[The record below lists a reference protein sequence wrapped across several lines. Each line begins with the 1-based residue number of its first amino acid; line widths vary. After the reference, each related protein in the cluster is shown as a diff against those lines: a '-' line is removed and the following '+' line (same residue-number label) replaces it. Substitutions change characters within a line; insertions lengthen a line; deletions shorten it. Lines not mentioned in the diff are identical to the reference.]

1 MANAWLHRLAL
12 TTAGTTLFL
21 LFVGAL
27 VTSKGAGLAVPD
39 WPTTFGH
46 NMFLFPWARMVDGVF
61 YEHSHRLVA
70 SGVGFL
76 TLVLAVCLWLKEP
89 RAWMRRLGI
98 AALVL
103 VIVQGII
110 GGLRVVWLEQDFAIV
125 HAGLAQAFFALVVSM
140 ALFTSRA
147 WREARPGTPAA
158 PPLPD
163 ERAGS
168 PMRSEAVTS
177 EATAAGWTLFQWFC
191 LAATF
196 LIYAQSLLGA
206 VIRHTGTGVAP
217 HVLMALLVTLQIGV
231 LVLKAL
237 QVGEE
242 APVFRSLALFLG
254 ALLLLQ
260 LGLGTA
266 SYAARFL
273 AIGAAWQP
281 GLIVAV
287 TTGHV
292 VTGALMLAVSV
303 VMTLWAFRRLGA
315 GRLFAM
321 DGVVSERVPA

>member
-76 TLVLAVCLWLKEP
+76 TLVLAVCLWFREP
-89 RAWMRRLGI
+89 RAWVRRLGI

-125 HAGLAQAFFALVVSM
+125 HAGLAQAFFALMVAM

-147 WREARPGTPAA
+147 WGEARPGMPSA
-158 PPLPD
+158 PPLPG

-168 PMRSEAVTS
+168 SMNSAAVTGG
-177 EATAAGWTLFQWFC
+177 APAAGWTLFQWFC
-191 LAATF
+191 LAATL
-196 LIYAQSLLGA
+196 LIYVQSLLGA
-206 VIRHTGTGVAP
+206 VIRHTGTGVVL
-217 HVLMALLVTLQIGV
+217 HVLMALLVTLQVGV

-315 GRLFAM
+315 GRFPAM

>member
-76 TLVLAVCLWLKEP
+76 TLVMAVWLWLKEP
-89 RAWMRRLGI
+89 RAWLRRLGI

-110 GGLRVVWLEQDFAIV
+110 GGLRVVWLEQDFAII
-125 HAGLAQAFFALVVSM
+125 HAGLAQAFFALMVSM

-147 WREARPGTPAA
+147 WREARSGMLFPSLRQGGA
-158 PPLPD
+158 
-163 ERAGS
+163 AGS
-168 PMRSEAVTS
+168 SMNSEEMTR
-177 EATAAGWTLFQWFC
+177 EAAAAGWTLFQWFC
-191 LAATF
+191 LAATL
-196 LIYAQSLLGA
+196 LIYVQSLLGA
-206 VIRHTGTGVAP
+206 VIRHTGTGVVL
-217 HVLMALLVTLQIGV
+217 HVLMALLVTLQIAA

-237 QVGEE
+237 RIGEE

-281 GLIVAV
+281 GMTVAV

-315 GRLFAM
+315 GRLPVM
-321 DGVVSERVPA
+321 GGVVSERVPA

>member
-12 TTAGTTLFL
+12 TTAGSTLFL

-46 NMFLFPWARMVDGVF
+46 NMFLFPWTRMVDGVF

-76 TLVLAVCLWLKEP
+76 TLVLAACLWLREP
-89 RAWMRRLGI
+89 RAWVRRLGM

-110 GGLRVVWLEQDFAIV
+110 GGLRVVWLEQDFAII
-125 HAGLAQAFFALVVSM
+125 HAGLAQAFFALMVAM

-147 WREARPGTPAA
+147 WQEAQPVMRFSSVAPGEPADPVVNSEEPVREAPAGEWM
-158 PPLPD
+158 LF
-163 ERAGS
+163 R
-168 PMRSEAVTS
+168 RLCLV
-177 EATAAGWTLFQWFC
+177 ATL
-191 LAATF
+191 

-206 VIRHTGTGVAP
+206 VIRHTGTGVVP
-217 HVLMALLVTLQIGV
+217 HVLMALLVTLMVGG
-231 LVLKAL
+231 LVIKAL
-237 QVGEE
+237 HLGEE

-254 ALLLLQ
+254 VLLLLQ

-281 GLIVAV
+281 GLTVAV

-292 VTGALMLAVSV
+292 VTGALMLAVGV
-303 VMTLWAFRRLGA
+303 AMTLWSFRHLGA
-315 GRLFAM
+315 NPLPAM
-321 DGVVSERVPA
+321 DGVVSDRVPA

>member
-89 RAWMRRLGI
+89 RAWVRRLGM

-110 GGLRVVWLEQDFAIV
+110 GGLRVVWLQQDFAIV
-125 HAGLAQAFFALVVSM
+125 HAGLAQAFFALIVAM

-147 WREARPGTPAA
+147 WREARPGMRSA
-158 PPLPD
+158 PSLPG
-163 ERAGS
+163 ERPSAS
-168 PMRSEAVTS
+168 MNSEAVTGEVS
-177 EATAAGWTLFQWFC
+177 ATGWTMFQWFC
-191 LAATF
+191 VAATL

-206 VIRHTGTGVAP
+206 VIRHTGTGVVL
-217 HVLMALLVTLQIGV
+217 HVLMALLVTLQVGV

-242 APVFRSLALFLG
+242 APVFRSLALFLA

-321 DGVVSERVPA
+321 DAVVSERVPA